1 MKKRLLA
8 AKLMLLFQV
17 AIVFGQNDTIPNVD
31 TTKSLPFF
39 IHPSKKMSDDELKHK
54 KEGYFITGLPELEQN
69 PINGLGVGA
78 NIYLFNNQ
86 KKDNPFFPYT
96 PYRERYTAFFKAFE
110 SGKWQGALN
119 MDFPYIFNSKWRLR
133 VDAVFENDPNFQYFG
148 FGANTMQPLRFLDKR
163 QGVVRNFDKFIDYFR
178 NLAVIRE
185 GRPSLG
191 EANLVTDRH
200 YNEIDYS
207 EQLINI
213 LAEKT
218 FAGGRGR
225 LMLGYEL
232 LFTQVRDYFNRTAEE
247 AFDLNGKPVANV
259 INGKTRLTEDFLGV
273 TLGNPWGRR
282 NIAGFEGGREGI
294 IAFAIMYDTRDFEP
308 DPTKGVF
315 LEYSHEHSHKW
326 TGSEFSFDK
335 NLIQAIGYQKLFP
348 GKIQRMVLAAHASL
362 GYIWGSRVPFYE
374 AMDISS
380 QAEAGGTE
388 VLGGFRSLRGFRE
401 YRFVGPVT
409 GLINIELR
417 TRVAQAKLFK
427 QHFTWDVLP
436 FFDAGRVWDRLGD
449 LSLQNFQSSYGAG
462 IRMAWNQSTILR
474 ADWGRSREGTQFFFG
489 FSHIF

>member
-1 MKKRLLA
+1 MKKVISSIVIF
-8 AKLMLLFQV
+8 LFVFNLILSAQTDPIV
-17 AIVFGQNDTIPNVD
+17 ALDSV
-31 TTKSLPFF
+31 KSLPFF

-163 QGVVRNFDKFIDYFR
+163 QGVVRNFDKFNDYFR

-232 LFTQVRDYFNRTAEE
+232 LFTQVRDYFNRRAEE

-273 TLGNPWGRR
+273 TPGNPWGRR
-282 NIAGFEGGREGI
+282 NIAGYEGGREGI

-348 GKIQRMVLAAHASL
+348 GKLCGCH
-362 GYIWGSRVPFYE
+362 E
-374 AMDISS
+374 
-380 QAEAGGTE
+380 
-388 VLGGFRSLRGFRE
+388 
-401 YRFVGPVT
+401 
-409 GLINIELR
+409 
-417 TRVAQAKLFK
+417 
-427 QHFTWDVLP
+427 
-436 FFDAGRVWDRLGD
+436 GRPNRRR
-449 LSLQNFQSSYGAG
+449 QTPGAV
-462 IRMAWNQSTILR
+462 
-474 ADWGRSREGTQFFFG
+474 
-489 FSHIF
+489 